1 MVLDDHSRAVAGY
14 SVFLGA
20 PTAAQTALAFRQAV
34 WRKPDPAWTV
44 CGLPSVLYS
53 DHGPDFTGAPIGQVC
68 ADVKVQLVHSTPGKP
83 RGRGKVE
90 WFIGTLTTELLPT
103 LPGYIPPGNHAIP
116 VTPAALTLS
125 QLDAAVGRFIV
136 HGYHRRVH
144 PETGQTPADRWAAG
158 GWLPRLPEST
168 VELDLLLLTVAAPR
182 EGAARW
188 HPPVRAALL
197 LNHTA
202 AFVGEPVT
210 IRYDPRGLAEI
221 RVYHH
226 NVFVCRALAPEIA
239 ATSI

>member
-1 MVLDDHSRAVAGY
+1 M
-14 SVFLGA
+14 
-20 PTAAQTALAFRQAV
+20 
-34 WRKPDPAWTV
+34 
-44 CGLPSVLYS
+44 
-53 DHGPDFTGAPIGQVC
+53 
-68 ADVKVQLVHSTPGKP
+68 
-83 RGRGKVE
+83 
-90 WFIGTLTTELLPT
+90 
-103 LPGYIPPGNHAIP
+103 
-116 VTPAALTLS
+116 
-125 QLDAAVGRFIV
+125 
-136 HGYHRRVH
+136 
-144 PETGQTPADRWAAG
+144 
-158 GWLPRLPEST
+158 PEST